1 MSTTTTN
8 IQVKMNYRDYSNRTY
23 KIPYNREDTAES
35 TAATK
40 AAIQAFNTAA
50 ADPTSAVAQTFLSDT
65 GATVAEI
72 TSATLIETTEEVLY
86 SG

>member
-1 MSTTTTN
+1 
-8 IQVKMNYRDYSNRTY
+8 MNYRDYTNRTY
-23 KIPYNREDTAES
+23 KIPYNRESSAES

-40 AAIQAFNTAA
+40 TAIQNFNTAA
-50 ADPTSAVAQTFLSDT
+50 ADPTSAVAQTFLSDG

-72 TSATLIETTEEVLY
+72 TSAVMIETTEEVLF